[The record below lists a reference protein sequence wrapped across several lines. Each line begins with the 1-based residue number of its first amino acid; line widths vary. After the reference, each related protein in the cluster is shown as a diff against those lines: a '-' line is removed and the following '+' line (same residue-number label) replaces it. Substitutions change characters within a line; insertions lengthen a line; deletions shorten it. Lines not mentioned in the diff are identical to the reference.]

1 MFIRRLLAAG
11 IAGVLV
17 VATIGADSIT
27 VRAGEDDVIIF
38 DLDEPTTEDVEET
51 DEDNKSDE
59 PLIIPDPE
67 KDADDSVEEEEPS
80 EDAEEELE
88 EDALSEEEELDPEL
102 EALVTYDTYYIE
114 FIPGEG
120 KLISSLDFGEDVS
133 SWEYDVSSGIMTITV
148 PGEVK
153 ILKSVNYAL
162 VVPDGSKEFDGWYF
176 DEAYS
181 EKADFDEGLTLAQE
195 ERIKLYAKFNDT
207 GYQPGDAPIAMAEP
221 VDEVGLPWPDELVSE
236 GTTSDDFI
244 VGATPGSFEVVEP
257 VGDYD
262 VVEDRS
268 IAFEDEEVPEVLEK
282 EYVNLDE
289 AALSDNVPVQT
300 YRENGGTPQSVGGD
314 VIKLFK
320 NGDITVSAGGEE
332 LQYVDDKDASSISE
346 EGYYFT
352 IVDPAES
359 NSDVNRHIS
368 GDNYVTLVPTDA
380 PEYNLVE
387 GEFEVPITIDGVEL
401 AVQSA
406 NTTLYYDGDPVL
418 VYNDNGSVNNE
429 ETIKRLGAVITDSNN
444 EALSADR
451 YTISADSNSAEIGT
465 VVVTFEGK
473 PERGVSGIVTQKIDI
488 ARRAMEQSDVAVSF
502 TDSKLDPTNV
512 PLTSGKATPGVTVK
526 LADNGKELV
535 KDKDYTIT
543 YANNDAAG
551 KAASVTLKFAGNY
564 SGTLSNALTFT
575 VAKNILSKSTVVAS
589 AADKR
594 YSFFS
599 WFTSF
604 KSTPVLKYG
613 DKTLKLN
620 TDYVYVD
627 QPKYYYAKDLVEKN
641 SRGQVTYSRKAGQQ
655 IPDSET
661 VHRGATIECRFSIVP
676 SSSSQ
681 AYTANMKNGNYVPIS
696 FTVTY
701 SMK

>member
-17 VATIGADSIT
+17 VATTGADSIT

-51 DEDNKSDE
+51 DEENKSDE
-59 PLIIPDPE
+59 PLIIPDSE
-67 KDADDSVEEEEPS
+67 EDAADDSVEEEELS
-80 EDAEEELE
+80 EDAEEETE
-88 EDALSEEEELDPEL
+88 EDALSEEELDPEL

-114 FIPGEG
+114 FIPGDG

-176 DEAYS
+176 DESYS
-181 EKADFDEGLTLAQE
+181 EKVDFDEGLTLAQE
-195 ERIKLYAKFNDT
+195 ERIKLYAKFNET
-207 GYQPGDAPIAMAEP
+207 GYQFDDVPIAMNEPIAEAA
-221 VDEVGLPWPDELVSE
+221 LPLSE
-236 GTTSDDFI
+236 GFASEESFAINDDI
-244 VGATPGSFEVVEP
+244 SEYEP
-257 VGDYD
+257 IL
-262 VVEDRS
+262 EKS
-268 IAFEDEEVPEVLEK
+268 IDFEDEEVPEAPPEIPQK
-282 EYVNLDE
+282 DYVNLDE
-289 AALSDNVPVQT
+289 AALSGDVPAQT
-300 YRENGGTPQSVGGD
+300 YRESGGTPQSVGGD
-314 VIKLFK
+314 VISLFK
-320 NGDITVSAGGEE
+320 NGSITVSAGGEE

-352 IVDPAES
+352 VVDPAES
-359 NSDVNRHIS
+359 NSDVNRNID

-387 GEFEVPITIDGVEL
+387 GEFKVPITITALEL
-401 AVQSA
+401 AVTVTNA
-406 NTTLYYDGDPVL
+406 RRYYDGDPVL

-429 ETIKRLGAVITDSNN
+429 ETIKRLGAVVTDSNN
-444 EALSADR
+444 EAVSADR
-451 YTISADSNSAEIGT
+451 YTISAASDSAEIGT
-465 VVVTFEGK
+465 VAVIFEGK
-473 PERGVSGIVTQKIDI
+473 PERGVKGRRTKNIKITS
-488 ARRAMEQSDVAVSF
+488 RPVNKTDVAVSF
-502 TDSKLDPTNV
+502 IDSKLDPNNV
-512 PLTSGKATPGVTVK
+512 PMDGGKATPGVIVK
-526 LADNGKELV
+526 LAANGKELV
-535 KDKDYTIT
+535 KDKDYSVT
-543 YANNDAAG
+543 YSNNDAAG
-551 KAASVTLKFAGNY
+551 KTAGVTLEFAGNY

-575 VAKNILSKSTVVAS
+575 VAKNVLSKNTVVAS

-599 WFTSF
+599 RFTSF
-604 KSTPVLKYG
+604 KSTPVLEYG

-620 TDYVYVD
+620 TDYEYVD

-641 SRGQVTYSRKAGQQ
+641 SKGQVTYSRKAGQQ

-681 AYTANMKNGNYVPIS
+681 EYTAAKNNSGSYIPIS
-696 FTVTY
+696 YTVTY